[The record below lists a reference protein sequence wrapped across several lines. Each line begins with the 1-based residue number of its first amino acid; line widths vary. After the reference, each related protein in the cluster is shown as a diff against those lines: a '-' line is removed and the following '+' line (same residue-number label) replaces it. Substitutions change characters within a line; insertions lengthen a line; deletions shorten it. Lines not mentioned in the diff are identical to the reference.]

1 MSVSDINCYIY
12 VMAQSKI
19 SALIGLAVTGQND
32 VTKAVTN
39 VGSFVEKAAGGVD
52 LLNKKMSAIGVG
64 VAFQSTVTAVHAIG
78 DAFGAAKDVIVGT
91 ASSMYDF
98 VASAANNADKIR
110 KFSRLLGMSA
120 VELQQIRSA
129 GQDAGLSIESV
140 DAAMQKFSIN
150 TGKAAAGEKA
160 QLDVFNALGVAT
172 KNADGS
178 IRSQMDLLLD
188 VSDAY
193 SKLTNAQDKNRISQE
208 LFGRSGVQMSG
219 LLEGG
224 SESLRK
230 QFEAFNARGGGIS
243 NDMAQNGENF
253 AHSIQFAGEALNS
266 IKNGI
271 VAGMIPAVTTVA
283 DNITKFVVE
292 NREEIDE
299 ITTKIG
305 GSLTG
310 MIGDVAK
317 AAPTILSAVSKIAG
331 FVSAIID
338 FTGPWIPTVVAFA
351 GVVGGALLTAVTAIG
366 TVVATIGPV
375 LTGTIIPAITGTI
388 LPAIVS
394 VAAAA
399 APVLGIVGLIAAAVV
414 SWGIAIKSVY
424 DNWDMLKSFIV
435 DDVGGAIMEFI
446 DSVTAAFKNSISF
459 ILTGIADALQT
470 MSSIPLIGDKF
481 ASASSFVR
489 GLTNQISDA
498 GGSAAAANYTGGKS
512 SQSGLKVDFS
522 GMPAGVT
529 VTPSSN
535 FDYGSIDYTT
545 GYAFA
550 P

>member
-1 MSVSDINCYIY
+1 MSVFDINCYIY
-12 VMAQSKI
+12 VMAKSKI

-39 VGSFVEKAAGGVD
+39 VGSSVEKAAGGVD
-52 LLNKKMSAIGVG
+52 MLNKKMSAIGVG
-64 VAFQSTVTAVHAIG
+64 VAFQSTVTAVNAIG
-78 DAFGAAKDVIVGT
+78 GAFGAAKDVIVGT
-91 ASSMYDF
+91 ASGLYDF
-98 VASAANNADKIR
+98 VASAANNADR
-110 KFSRLLGMSA
+110 LGKFSRLLGMSA

-129 GQDAGLSIESV
+129 GQDAGLSIEGV

-243 NDMAQNGENF
+243 NEMAQNGENF

-271 VAGMIPAVTTVA
+271 VAGMIPAVTAVA
-283 DNITKFVVE
+283 DKITNFVVD
-292 NREEIDE
+292 NREEIDT
-299 ITTKIG
+299 ITAKIG
-305 GSLTG
+305 GSLTS
-310 MIGDVAK
+310 MIDDIAD
-317 AAPTILSAVSKIAG
+317 AAPTILSGVSKIADI
-331 FVSAIID
+331 VSSIID

-366 TVVATIGPV
+366 TAVATIGPV
-375 LTGTIIPAITGTI
+375 LTGTIIPAII
-388 LPAIVS
+388 SA
-394 VAAAA
+394 AAAA

-435 DDVGGAIMEFI
+435 DDVGGAIMGFI
-446 DSVTAAFKNSISF
+446 DSVTAAFKKSISF
-459 ILTGIADALQT
+459 ILTGIADALQA